1 MNMASIGFIGIGL
14 MGHGMAKN
22 LIEKGH
28 ELTVMAN
35 RSRERVDDLV
45 ARGAT
50 EVKSP
55 REVAAASEIIFTC
68 VPTSNDVEGLVYG
81 ENGILSGA
89 REGLIHVDTSTANPI
104 STLEIAADYHAR
116 GLRFVDAPLTRTPKE
131 AEDGRLNVI
140 VGASQPLFE
149 EILPVL
155 KCFAENVFHV
165 GEVGAGHRIKLINN
179 FMAMSHASVVAEA
192 VAVARATGVDPKAL
206 YDLVTAGGA
215 NSAMFQM
222 IMPYVLEG
230 DSSRLQ
236 FAIGN
241 ARKDLSYFIA
251 MVNDVKATGLIG
263 PAVLQTLTIAN
274 ALGHGGEHMPHLTD
288 VLTQLNGSNTSG

>member
-1 MNMASIGFIGIGL
+1 MNMANIGFIGIGL

-28 ELTVMAN
+28 KLTVVAN

-45 ARGAT
+45 GRGAT
-50 EVKSP
+50 EVDTP
-55 REVAAASEIIFTC
+55 HEVAAASEIIFTC
-68 VPTSNDVEGLVYG
+68 VPTSTDVEGLVYG
-81 ENGILSGA
+81 DNGILSGA

-104 STLEIAADYHAR
+104 STLKIAADYQTR
-116 GLRFVDAPLTRTPKE
+116 GFRFADAPLTRTPKE
-131 AEDGRLNVI
+131 AEEGRLNVM
-140 VGASQPLFE
+140 VGASVALFE

-165 GEVGAGHRIKLINN
+165 GGVGAGHKIKLINN
-179 FMAMSHASVVAEA
+179 FIAMSHASVVAEA

-206 YDLVTAGGA
+206 YDLVSAGGA

-230 DSSRLQ
+230 DPSRLQ

-241 ARKDLSYFIA
+241 ARKDLAYFIA
-251 MVNDVKATGLIG
+251 MVNDAKATGLIG
-263 PAVLQTLTIAN
+263 PAVLQTLTIAGAMGN
-274 ALGHGGEHMPHLTD
+274 SGKHMPHLTD
-288 VLTQLNGSNTSG
+288 VLTQLNGSNDLG

>member
-14 MGHGMAKN
+14 MGHGIAKN

-28 ELTVMAN
+28 TLTVMAN

-45 ARGAT
+45 ARSAM
-50 EVKSP
+50 EVKTP

-68 VPTSNDVEGLVYG
+68 VPTSKDVEGLVYG
-81 ENGILSGA
+81 KNGILSGA
-89 REGLIHVDTSTANPI
+89 REGLIHVDTSTANPV
-104 STLEIAADYHAR
+104 STLEIATDYHAR

-131 AEDGRLNVI
+131 AEEGRLNVI
-140 VGASQPLFE
+140 VGASPSLLE

-165 GEVGAGHRIKLINN
+165 GEVGAGHKMKLINN

-192 VAVARATGVDPKAL
+192 VAVARATGIDPRAL
-206 YDLVTAGGA
+206 YDLVSAGGA

-230 DSSRLQ
+230 DPSRLQ
-236 FAIGN
+236 FAISNG
-241 ARKDLSYFIA
+241 RKDLAYFIE
-251 MVNDVKATGLIG
+251 MVNDAKATGLIG

-274 ALGHGGEHMPHLTD
+274 ALGHGGKHVPHLTD
-288 VLTQLNGSNTSG
+288 VLTQLNGSNRSG

>member
-28 ELTVMAN
+28 RLTVVAN

-50 EVKSP
+50 EVDTP

-104 STLEIAADYHAR
+104 STVKIAADYQAR
-116 GLRFVDAPLTRTPKE
+116 GFRFADAPLTRTPKE
-131 AEDGRLNVI
+131 AEEGRLNVI
-140 VGASQPLFE
+140 VGASPTLFD

-165 GEVGAGHRIKLINN
+165 GEVGAGHKIKLINN
-179 FMAMSHASVVAEA
+179 FIAMSHASVVAEA
-192 VAVARATGVDPKAL
+192 VAVARATGADPKAL
-206 YDLVTAGGA
+206 YDLVLAA
-215 NSAMFQM
+215 
-222 IMPYVLEG
+222 PL
-230 DSSRLQ
+230 
-236 FAIGN
+236 
-241 ARKDLSYFIA
+241 
-251 MVNDVKATGLIG
+251 
-263 PAVLQTLTIAN
+263 
-274 ALGHGGEHMPHLTD
+274 H
-288 VLTQLNGSNTSG
+288 